1 MAREL
6 IPLAAMILAL
16 ASLLSLLPHPVQKRM
31 GVSQKIFD
39 GIHRQEH
46 LKGI

>member
-1 MAREL
+1 MAL
-6 IPLAAMILAL
+6 IAIPLAAMILAL
-16 ASLLSLLPHPVQKRM
+16 ACLLSLLPHPVQKRM

-46 LKGI
+46 LEGI